1 MCRLHKA
8 ATSQCARPSRADHTS
23 LPLQLRSIP
32 ALHLACE
39 FRGEGVWHIWI
50 GLDHVLF
57 LLTLLLPSVLVRDGS
72 RWRAVARFRQ
82 AFAQVAKVVTAFTVA
97 HSLTLSLAV
106 LGVVAPPSRLV
117 ESLLALSVMIA
128 AANN

>member
-39 FRGEGVWHIWI
+39 FRPPPPQEP
-50 GLDHVLF
+50 
-57 LLTLLLPSVLVRDGS
+57 TKR
-72 RWRAVARFRQ
+72 
-82 AFAQVAKVVTAFTVA
+82 
-97 HSLTLSLAV
+97 LSLDLPESKHRRFKTACSATGHKMV
-106 LGVVAPPSRLV
+106 QEIEAFIDARTRELEVEAGISR
-117 ESLLALSVMIA
+117 E
-128 AANN
+128 

>member
-39 FRGEGVWHIWI
+39 FRVRVDSMTVRTLTGRRFSISASYVVLATG
-50 GLDHVLF
+50 GLEVAR
-57 LLTLLLPSVLVRDGS
+57 LLLASRGVHTNGIGNDRDLVGRYYMCHVAGTLGALTINRPSS
-72 RWRAVARFRQ
+72 
-82 AFAQVAKVVTAFTVA
+82 
-97 HSLTLSLAV
+97 
-106 LGVVAPPSRLV
+106 
-117 ESLLALSVMIA
+117 
-128 AANN
+128 